1 MFIKKLFTL
10 LVCLLAINF
19 IQAQY
24 TTISGVVYDISAKRP
39 IEAVAV
45 ISTSGKGTI
54 TDSLGRYQITVKNTD
69 SIWFSLIG
77 KSTMKYVVDT
87 ISNPFA
93 FDVMIHVHVA
103 QLPEV
108 KVRNKNYRLDSIQ
121 NRKDYAYV
129 FNYKKPSISL
139 LQTPSYNSTP
149 GVSVGIDLIEFINMF
164 RFKRNRQILA
174 LQKRLEVQEREKY
187 IDHRFKKLLITKLTG
202 LQQPQLDTF
211 MLNYR
216 PEYYFLQRL
225 NDLEL
230 GYYIQQCYQAYKLN
244 LPNPYKTQERN
255 NNERDE
261 NLN

>member
-1 MFIKKLFTL
+1 
-10 LVCLLAINF
+10 
-19 IQAQY
+19 
-24 TTISGVVYDISAKRP
+24 
-39 IEAVAV
+39 
-45 ISTSGKGTI
+45 
-54 TDSLGRYQITVKNTD
+54 
-69 SIWFSLIG
+69 
-77 KSTMKYVVDT
+77 
-87 ISNPFA
+87 
-93 FDVMIHVHVA
+93 
-103 QLPEV
+103 
-108 KVRNKNYRLDSIQ
+108 
-121 NRKDYAYV
+121 
-129 FNYKKPSISL
+129 
-139 LQTPSYNSTP
+139 
-149 GVSVGIDLIEFINMF
+149 DLIEFINMF